1 MRKVIFTLAMA
12 SAMLLASNA
21 NAQIKVKVNPKSA
34 ATKVAVGAA
43 AHALTNSKGVKEN
56 KAEKGN
62 NGNGNASAPAANT
75 SKPAETKSAVAPAA
89 SAMLTFEGEDFTIQ
103 YPSNLKKEEP
113 MFGGK
118 NTLEAVSEDGK
129 IKLNAEFS
137 GWYELSQINEKVDY
151 FKKKAGDYYGGEAGT
166 TKVDGKIAIYK
177 TADHTMDAAD
187 VVWMFV
193 VFNKDYADVTGE
205 FRYPEAKA
213 AEGEAIFNQ
222 ILNSI
227 KFK

>member
-1 MRKVIFTLAMA
+1 MA

-21 NAQIKVKVNPKSA
+21 NAQIKVKLNPKSA

-43 AHALTNSKGVKEN
+43 AGAATSALKSNKGGNSNASE
-56 KAEKGN
+56 
-62 NGNGNASAPAANT
+62 ASAPA
-75 SKPAETKSAVAPAA
+75 SKPAETKSAVAPAPAA

-103 YPSNLKKEEP
+103 YPSNLKKQEP

-118 NTLEAVSEDGK
+118 NTLEAVSEDEK

>member
-1 MRKVIFTLAMA
+1 M
-12 SAMLLASNA
+12 
-21 NAQIKVKVNPKSA
+21 
-34 ATKVAVGAA
+34 
-43 AHALTNSKGVKEN
+43 
-56 KAEKGN
+56 
-62 NGNGNASAPAANT
+62 
-75 SKPAETKSAVAPAA
+75 
-89 SAMLTFEGEDFTIQ
+89 
-103 YPSNLKKEEP
+103 
-113 MFGGK
+113 
-118 NTLEAVSEDGK
+118 EAVSEDEK

>member
-1 MRKVIFTLAMA
+1 MA

-21 NAQIKVKVNPKSA
+21 NAQIKVKLNPKGA

-43 AHALTNSKGVKEN
+43 TSAATSALKSNKGGNSNASE
-56 KAEKGN
+56 
-62 NGNGNASAPAANT
+62 ASAPA
-75 SKPAETKSAVAPAA
+75 SKPAETKAATAPAPAA
-89 SAMLTFEGEDFTIQ
+89 SSMLTFEGEDFTIQ
-103 YPSNLKKEEP
+103 YPSNLKKQEP

-118 NTLEAVSEDGK
+118 NTLEAVSEDEK

>member
-1 MRKVIFTLAMA
+1 MA
-12 SAMLLASNA
+12 SAMLFASNA
-21 NAQIKVKVNPKSA
+21 NAQIKVKLNPKSA

-43 AHALTNSKGVKEN
+43 AGAATSALKSNKGGNSNASE
-56 KAEKGN
+56 
-62 NGNGNASAPAANT
+62 ASAPA
-75 SKPAETKSAVAPAA
+75 SKPAETKAATAPAPAA
-89 SAMLTFEGEDFTIQ
+89 SAMLTYEGEDFTIQ
-103 YPSNLKKEEP
+103 YPSNLKKQEP
-113 MFGGK
+113 IFGGRS
-118 NTLEAVSEDGK
+118 TLEAVSEDEK

>member
-1 MRKVIFTLAMA
+1 MA

-21 NAQIKVKVNPKSA
+21 NAQIKVKLNPKSA

-43 AHALTNSKGVKEN
+43 AGAATSALKSNKGGNSN
-56 KAEKGN
+56 AS
-62 NGNGNASAPAANT
+62 NASAPA
-75 SKPAETKSAVAPAA
+75 SKPAETKSAVAPAPAA

>member
-1 MRKVIFTLAMA
+1 MA

-21 NAQIKVKVNPKSA
+21 NAQIKVKLNPKSA

-43 AHALTNSKGVKEN
+43 AGAATSALKSNKGGNS
-56 KAEKGN
+56 
-62 NGNGNASAPAANT
+62 NAAAPA
-75 SKPAETKSAVAPAA
+75 SKPAETKSAVAPAPAA

>member
-12 SAMLLASNA
+12 SAMLFASNA
-21 NAQIKVKVNPKSA
+21 NAQIKVKLNPKSA

-43 AHALTNSKGVKEN
+43 AGAATSALKSNKGGNSN
-56 KAEKGN
+56 AS
-62 NGNGNASAPAANT
+62 NASAPAANT
-75 SKPAETKSAVAPAA
+75 SKPAETKSAVAPAPAA

>member
-1 MRKVIFTLAMA
+1 MA

-21 NAQIKVKVNPKSA
+21 NAQIKVKLNPKSA

-43 AHALTNSKGVKEN
+43 AGAATSALKSNKGGNSNASE
-56 KAEKGN
+56 
-62 NGNGNASAPAANT
+62 ASAPA
-75 SKPAETKSAVAPAA
+75 SKPAETKAATAPAPAA

-118 NTLEAVSEDGK
+118 NTLEAVSEDEK

-213 AEGEAIFNQ
+213 ADGEAIFNQ

>member
-1 MRKVIFTLAMA
+1 MA

-21 NAQIKVKVNPKSA
+21 NAQIKVKLNPKGA

-43 AHALTNSKGVKEN
+43 ASAATSALKSNKGGNSNASE
-56 KAEKGN
+56 
-62 NGNGNASAPAANT
+62 ASAPAANT
-75 SKPAETKSAVAPAA
+75 SKPAETKSAVAPAPAA

-103 YPSNLKKEEP
+103 YPSNLKKQEP

-118 NTLEAVSEDGK
+118 STLEAVSEDEK

>member
-1 MRKVIFTLAMA
+1 MA

-21 NAQIKVKVNPKSA
+21 NAQIKVKLNPKSA

-43 AHALTNSKGVKEN
+43 AGAATSALKSNKGGNS
-56 KAEKGN
+56 
-62 NGNGNASAPAANT
+62 NASEAAAPA
-75 SKPAETKSAVAPAA
+75 SKPAETKSAVAPAPAA

>member
-1 MRKVIFTLAMA
+1 MA

-21 NAQIKVKVNPKSA
+21 NAQIKVKLNPKSA

-43 AHALTNSKGVKEN
+43 AGAATSALKSNKDNKNNANQNSS
-56 KAEKGN
+56 A
-62 NGNGNASAPAANT
+62 APA
-75 SKPAETKSAVAPAA
+75 SKPAETKAATAPAPAA

-103 YPSNLKKEEP
+103 YPSNLKKQEP

-118 NTLEAVSEDGK
+118 STLEAVSEDGK

-222 ILNSI
+222 ILNYI

>member
-21 NAQIKVKVNPKSA
+21 NAQIKVKLNPKSA

-43 AHALTNSKGVKEN
+43 AGAATSALKSNKGGNSNASE
-56 KAEKGN
+56 
-62 NGNGNASAPAANT
+62 ASAPA
-75 SKPAETKSAVAPAA
+75 SKPAETKSAVAPAPAA

>member
-1 MRKVIFTLAMA
+1 MA

>member
-1 MRKVIFTLAMA
+1 MA
-12 SAMLLASNA
+12 SAMLFASNA
-21 NAQIKVKVNPKSA
+21 NAQIKVKLNPKSA

-43 AHALTNSKGVKEN
+43 ASAATSALKSNKGGNSNASE
-56 KAEKGN
+56 
-62 NGNGNASAPAANT
+62 ASAPA
-75 SKPAETKSAVAPAA
+75 SKPAETKAATAPAPAA
-89 SAMLTFEGEDFTIQ
+89 SAMLTYEGEDFTIQ
-103 YPSNLKKEEP
+103 YPSNLKKQEP
-113 MFGGK
+113 IFGGRS
-118 NTLEAVSEDGK
+118 TLEAVSEDGK

>member
-1 MRKVIFTLAMA
+1 MA

-21 NAQIKVKVNPKSA
+21 NAQIKVKLNPKSA

-43 AHALTNSKGVKEN
+43 AGAATSALKNNKGGNSN
-56 KAEKGN
+56 AS
-62 NGNGNASAPAANT
+62 NASAPAANA
-75 SKPAETKSAVAPAA
+75 SKPAETKSAVAPAPAA

>member
-1 MRKVIFTLAMA
+1 MA
-12 SAMLLASNA
+12 SAMLFASNA
-21 NAQIKVKVNPKSA
+21 NAQIKVKLNPKSA

-43 AHALTNSKGVKEN
+43 AGAATSALKNNKGGNSN
-56 KAEKGN
+56 AS
-62 NGNGNASAPAANT
+62 NASAPAANT
-75 SKPAETKSAVAPAA
+75 SKPAETKSAVAPAPAA

>member
-21 NAQIKVKVNPKSA
+21 NAQIKVKLNPKSA

-43 AHALTNSKGVKEN
+43 ASAASNALTNSKGAKDN
-56 KAEKGN
+56 KAN
-62 NGNGNASAPAANT
+62 NDNNGNASAPA
-75 SKPAETKSAVAPAA
+75 SKLAETKSATAPAA
-89 SAMLTFEGEDFTIQ
+89 SAMLTFEGEDFSIQ
-103 YPSNLKKEEP
+103 YPSNLKKVEP

-118 NTLEAVSEDGK
+118 STLEAVSEDGK

-205 FRYPEAKA
+205 FRYSEAKA

>member
-1 MRKVIFTLAMA
+1 
-12 SAMLLASNA
+12 
-21 NAQIKVKVNPKSA
+21 
-34 ATKVAVGAA
+34 
-43 AHALTNSKGVKEN
+43 
-56 KAEKGN
+56 
-62 NGNGNASAPAANT
+62 
-75 SKPAETKSAVAPAA
+75 
-89 SAMLTFEGEDFTIQ
+89 MLTFEGEDFTIQ

-118 NTLEAVSEDGK
+118 NTLEAVSEDEK